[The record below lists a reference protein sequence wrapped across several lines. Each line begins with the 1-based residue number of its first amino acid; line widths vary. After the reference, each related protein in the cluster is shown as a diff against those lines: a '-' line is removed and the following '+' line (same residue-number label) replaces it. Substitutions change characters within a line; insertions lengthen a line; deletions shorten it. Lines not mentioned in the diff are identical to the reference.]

1 MLEKVLR
8 PLKTHIW
15 PSFLG
20 EYAGCCKTKH
30 GLIRRWEALNITL
43 NTYIYLFSS
52 TTEEHCPLSTQT
64 SMITNI
70 HFFGLFFIETN
81 KYSQKYQGR
90 QKMSS

>member
-30 GLIRRWEALNITL
+30 GLIPRWEALSITL
-43 NTYIYLFSS
+43 NTYTFFSS
-52 TTEEHCPLSTQT
+52 ATDEHCPLSTQT
-64 SMITNI
+64 SIMTNI
-70 HFFGLFFIETN
+70 HFFWSFLFIETN
-81 KYSQKYQGR
+81 QYSQKYQGR